1 MDIELIRTLTRPS
14 DTKIVL
20 LVLDGLGGL
29 ERRLGDQTELTV
41 AHTPN
46 LDDLA
51 LKSICG
57 LHQPIG
63 SGITPGSGPAH
74 LALFGYDP
82 VRYTVGRGILAA
94 LGIQFDLQPNDVA
107 ARGNFCTEREGTIT
121 DRRAGRISTELNRKL
136 CERLSGVD
144 IPGTELFIETVKEHR
159 FLLVMRGEDLSS
171 EIGDTD
177 PQRTSVEAFPAK
189 PLDPSARESAE
200 RVNAFVD
207 RARDILSDEDNAN
220 MVILRGFS
228 SLPDW
233 PTMEEAYG
241 LRAAAV
247 ASYPMYLG
255 LARLIGMEAFLAG
268 SDVSDIFRKL
278 EEKWND
284 FDFFYLHVKGTDSA
298 GEDGDF
304 ERKAGLIDEVDRLL
318 PGLLGLEPDVLIV
331 TGDHSTPSVL
341 KSHSW
346 HPVPVLLWSEY
357 CRQDAVERF
366 DEQSCVSGALGCR
379 LPATD
384 LMPLALANAG
394 RLGKYG
400 A

>member
-1 MDIELIRTLTRPS
+1 VDIEFIRGLTRRS
-14 DTKIVL
+14 ETKIVL

-29 ERRLGDQTELTV
+29 ERRYGDQTELTV

-51 LKSICG
+51 VKSICG
-57 LHQPIG
+57 LHQPVG
-63 SGITPGSGPAH
+63 PGITPGSGPAH

-82 VRYTVGRGILAA
+82 IRYTVGRGVLAA
-94 LGIQFDLQPNDVA
+94 LGIRFELAKGDIA
-107 ARGNFCTEREGTIT
+107 ARGNFCTLREGKVT
-121 DRRAGRISTELNRKL
+121 DRRAGRISTEMNKAL
-136 CERLSGVD
+136 CERLNGIEV
-144 IPGTELFIETVKEHR
+144 PGAELFVETVKEHR
-159 FLLVMRGEDLSS
+159 FLLVLRGNGLSS

-177 PQRTSVEAFPAK
+177 PQQTGVEPLPAR
-189 PLDPSARESAE
+189 PLAPAARESVLDGEE
-200 RVNAFVD
+200 R
-207 RARDILSDEDNAN
+207 AN

-233 PTMEEAYG
+233 PTMGEAYG

-255 LARLIGMEAFLAG
+255 LARLIGMEAFSTG
-268 SDVSDIFRKL
+268 SAVADIFSTAA
-278 EEKWND
+278 EKWDD
-284 FDFFYLHVKGTDSA
+284 FDFFYLHVKGIDSA

-318 PGLLGLEPDVLIV
+318 PHLLRLKPDVLVV
-331 TGDHSTPSVL
+331 TGDHSTPAVL
-341 KSHSW
+341 RSHSW
-346 HPVPVLLWSEY
+346 HPVPVLLWSQY
-357 CRQDAVERF
+357 CRPDAVERF
-366 DEQSCVSGALGCR
+366 DERSCVSGALGCR

-384 LMPLALANAG
+384 LMPIALANAG
-394 RLGKYG
+394 RLQKYG